1 MCFLNLQFLLNENK
15 LGELHIGIHVYLHV
29 SLHVGIHE
37 VRLVTMYL
45 SGW

>member
-1 MCFLNLQFLLNENK
+1 MCFLNLQILLNENK
-15 LGELHIGIHVYLHV
+15 LGELHISIHVYLHV
-29 SLHVGIHE
+29 SLHVGIHV